1 MTDTAL
7 NPVDVEK
14 KIQETSNRIASGVG
28 VVTAAQRDAKAKRRD
43 FDLAYALAFGKAE
56 GSIEARKYSAVV
68 ETMDLRRD
76 AEEAEISFKH
86 AERTAEALEREL
98 FAWQSIGNSVR
109 AMYGAVK
116 A

>member
-1 MTDTAL
+1 MSEVL
-7 NPVDVEK
+7 NPVDVEQ
-14 KIQETSNRIASGVG
+14 KIQETSNRIANGVK
-28 VVTAAQRDAKAKRRD
+28 VVTAAQREAKAKRRD
-43 FDLAYALAFGKAE
+43 FDLAYAVAYGKAE
-56 GSIEARKYSAVV
+56 GSIEQRKYTATI
-68 ETMDLRRD
+68 ETMALREE

-86 AERTAEALEREL
+86 AERTAEALEKEL